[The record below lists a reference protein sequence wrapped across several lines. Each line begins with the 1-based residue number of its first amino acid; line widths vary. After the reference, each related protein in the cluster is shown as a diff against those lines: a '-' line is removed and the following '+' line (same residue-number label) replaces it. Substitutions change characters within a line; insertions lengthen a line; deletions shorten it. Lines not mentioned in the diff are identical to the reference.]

1 MMTTL
6 AAAAFA
12 GRRPMIDRSEE
23 DSDELEPL
31 DARLF

>member
-1 MMTTL
+1 MMITAL

-12 GRRPMIDRSEE
+12 GRSSRITNDEE
-23 DSDELEPL
+23 SDELEPL